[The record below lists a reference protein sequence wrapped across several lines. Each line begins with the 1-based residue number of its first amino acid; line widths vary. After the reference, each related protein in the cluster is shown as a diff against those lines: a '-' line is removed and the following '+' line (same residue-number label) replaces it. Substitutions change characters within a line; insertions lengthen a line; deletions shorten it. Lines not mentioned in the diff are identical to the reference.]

1 MSFHTLVTCLLAG
14 IAIVTAF
21 IAAVIK
27 RAPTD
32 RSDVVRGPRFY
43 WFYTCALLVVVLTTL
58 GVWRGFYFASR
69 ELNLCAVCAATVAY
83 CYFSFASF
91 AIRPRSLGIVAGAM
105 LTSPVI
111 LMAATLPFAG
121 LALGFILHDVNA
133 PYTESTTSDGVICRT
148 REYGIATSDEGQEV
162 ELLRPIGGI
171 AYRKVFATVVSYS
184 TSSGT
189 HAELC
194 EFASTRL
201 RLSLK

>member
-1 MSFHTLVTCLLAG
+1 MSFHALVTCLLAG
-14 IAIVTAF
+14 IAIVTAV

-32 RSDVVRGPRFY
+32 TADAVRGRRFY
-43 WFYTCALLVVVLTTL
+43 WLYTGALVVVVLTTL
-58 GVWRGFYFASR
+58 GIWQGFYFVSR
-69 ELNLCAVCAATVAY
+69 ELNVCAVFAATVAY

-91 AIRPRSLGIVAGAM
+91 AIRPRLLGIIAGAM
-105 LTSPVI
+105 LTSPAI
-111 LMAATLPFAG
+111 LMAATLPFTG

-133 PYTESTTSDGVICRT
+133 PYTESTTSDGMICRT
-148 REYGIATSDEGQEV
+148 REYGMAASNEGQEV

-194 EFASTRL
+194 ALASTRL
-201 RLSLK
+201 GLSLK